1 MLRPREENDEYRR
14 SNGDDREAK
23 KTHIKRRKRMRE
35 IRTKGIVFAALALW
49 TVAALNLCISTWRGY
64 RQKVDVVDA
73 FSEVVYSDV
82 TADITAN
89 GYFGD
94 MALTENAKYIILEEI
109 AEKIGINRYI
119 IQSNGEGSTV
129 LEQNSPNGNVLL
141 KMVTVNE
148 NADTEIVA
156 QNQYLCMNIQLKNSI
171 ASTDTYRKL
180 MKQIVGNYHLDTIV
194 TVDLSGKT
202 AGRMS
207 EISMKD
213 FRDSIMRE
221 IGGVVR
227 TEKMTEDLYT
237 VYGYD
242 KDIDTAISIGKE
254 KVNINITMS
263 YDENKDQTL
272 IHLSTPINN
281 RDY

>member
-1 MLRPREENDEYRR
+1 
-14 SNGDDREAK
+14 
-23 KTHIKRRKRMRE
+23 
-35 IRTKGIVFAALALW
+35 
-49 TVAALNLCISTWRGY
+49 
-64 RQKVDVVDA
+64 
-73 FSEVVYSDV
+73 
-82 TADITAN
+82 
-89 GYFGD
+89 
-94 MALTENAKYIILEEI
+94 
-109 AEKIGINRYI
+109 
-119 IQSNGEGSTV
+119 
-129 LEQNSPNGNVLL
+129 
-141 KMVTVNE
+141 
-148 NADTEIVA
+148 
-156 QNQYLCMNIQLKNSI
+156 
-171 ASTDTYRKL
+171 
-180 MKQIVGNYHLDTIV
+180 
-194 TVDLSGKT
+194 
-202 AGRMS
+202 
-207 EISMKD
+207 MKD

>member
-1 MLRPREENDEYRR
+1 M
-14 SNGDDREAK
+14 
-23 KTHIKRRKRMRE
+23 
-35 IRTKGIVFAALALW
+35 
-49 TVAALNLCISTWRGY
+49 
-64 RQKVDVVDA
+64 
-73 FSEVVYSDV
+73 
-82 TADITAN
+82 
-89 GYFGD
+89 
-94 MALTENAKYIILEEI
+94 
-109 AEKIGINRYI
+109 
-119 IQSNGEGSTV
+119 

-180 MKQIVGNYHLDTIV
+180 MKQIVGDYHLDTIV

-207 EISMKD
+207 ESSMKD